1 MTILTT
7 KLTIPSKVGNHRVC
21 QTSDLHLG
29 RKISD
34 FNRVN
39 PLTGQY
45 CQWDDQVDALRKT
58 TALILEKNPAIA
70 IYPGDIFD
78 RPSNISEKL
87 LAAFQESL
95 LSLIKNDIGVLIFTG
110 NHDFPKSREY
120 KALISRYDGIG
131 EYLNVVSVYK
141 AQYEKININDEI
153 LIHCIPQC
161 FSKDQFKEELDKVE
175 RDPNF
180 KVNILTTHIGVQ
192 GAGIAEY
199 EHAEAW
205 LNKLEL
211 ELDFDYIA
219 LGDYHRPLKVSDKC
233 AYAGVLCKGNFG
245 DREAKHGIITF
256 DGDTNEIEF
265 SEYEVRGMEQ
275 YNIDCLNLDV
285 NQIDDKLAEIG
296 SSFDK
301 EKYVKI
307 ELENISKLKQRQLDF
322 KHIHTIKKE
331 AYYCKISYVYLKEAI
346 SKEEKAVKDS
356 TIKPIPEEF
365 KSQLTNLLHNEEDE
379 KRLFDVYTKL
389 IKKDS

>member
-1 MTILTT
+1 MEAITT
-7 KLTIPSKVGNHRVC
+7 KINIPSKKGNHIIC

-34 FNRVN
+34 FNRIN

-58 TALILEKNPAIA
+58 TALIIEKNPAIA

-95 LSLIKNDIGVLIFTG
+95 LALIKNDIGVLMFTG

-141 AQYEKININDEI
+141 AQYEKINVNDEI

-161 FSKDQFKEELDKVE
+161 FSKEQFKEELSKVE
-175 RDPNF
+175 RDTDF
-180 KVNILTTHIGVQ
+180 DVNVLTTHIGVQ
-192 GAGIAEY
+192 GAGISEY

-245 DREAKHGIITF
+245 DRDSKHGILTF
-256 DGDTNEIEF
+256 NGDTNEIEF
-265 SEYEVRGMEQ
+265 SEYDVRGMEQ
-275 YNIDCLNLDV
+275 YNIDCANLEV
-285 NQIDDKLAEIG
+285 HEIDAKLEEIG

-301 EKYVKI
+301 EKYIKI

-322 KHIHTIKKE
+322 KNIHLIKKN
-331 AYYCKISYVYLKEAI
+331 AYYCKISYVYLRESI

-356 TIKPIPEEF
+356 TIKPLNEEF
-365 KSQLTNLLHNEEDE
+365 KNQLSLTVNNKETED
-379 KRLFDVYTKL
+379 RLFSVYNKL
-389 IKKDS
+389 IKKQ

>member
-1 MTILTT
+1 MNVLTT
-7 KLTIPSKVGNHRVC
+7 KLDIPSKKGNLTVC

-34 FNRVN
+34 FNRIN

-58 TALILEKNPAIA
+58 TALIVEQNPAIA

-95 LSLIKNDIGVLIFTG
+95 LTLIKNDIGVLMFTG

-161 FSKDQFKEELDKVE
+161 FSKEQFKEELAKVE
-175 RDPNF
+175 RDDNF

-245 DREAKHGIITF
+245 DRDSKHGILTYK
-256 DGDTNEIEF
+256 GETNSLEF

-275 YNIDCLNLDV
+275 YNIDCSDLEVHEIDEKLE
-285 NQIDDKLAEIG
+285 QIG
-296 SSFDK
+296 NSFDK
-301 EKYVKI
+301 EKYIKI
-307 ELENISKLKQRQLDF
+307 ELQNISKLKQRQLDF
-322 KHIHTIKKE
+322 KNIHLIKKNS
-331 AYYCKISYVYLKEAI
+331 YYCKISYVYLKEI
-346 SKEEKAVKDS
+346 VSKEEKAVKDS
-356 TIKPIPEEF
+356 TIKPLNEEF
-365 KSQLTNLLHNEEDE
+365 KTQLALTVNNAETEE
-379 KRLFDVYTKL
+379 RLYNVYAKL
-389 IKKDS
+389 IKKD